1 MQEILDRVK
10 QEAGELEQECVLR
23 AKDHFVACGRWDR
36 IHLFLGIPTTLIA
49 GITSV
54 AAMSDIV
61 TKFGYDKDIV
71 SGVLALIVAGLTAL
85 TTFLNPSERA
95 TAHKTASST
104 YDIIRMKSNLL
115 KDIDLSVNYASLDE
129 PTKEIIKQLKEI
141 TNQFSALGQSSPR
154 VPRSIYN
161 TNRSPQNS

>member
-1 MQEILDRVK
+1 MQAILDRVK
-10 QEAGELEQECVLR
+10 QEAAEVEQECAIR
-23 AKDHFVACGRWDR
+23 TKDHFFACGRWDK
-36 IHLFLGIPTTLIA
+36 IHLLLGIPTTLIA

-71 SGVLALIVAGLTAL
+71 SGVLAIIVAGLTAL

-95 TAHKTASST
+95 TAHKTASTT
-104 YDIIRMKSNLL
+104 YDTLRMKANLL
-115 KDIDLSVNYASLDE
+115 KDIDLAVNYAALDE
-129 PTKEIIKQLKEI
+129 PTREIIRQLKEI
-141 TNQFSALGQSSPR
+141 TNQFSTLGQSSPR

-161 TNRSPQNS
+161 RNRSPEKR